1 MSLFLQ
7 LNYAL
12 FQAINGH
19 AGEHPWLDALMVFC
33 ANYLIFCLP
42 IVMLLMWGRPVNWR
56 GQALNADEQE
66 MLRRRRATVLWVAFA
81 CLAAYA
87 LNLLVE
93 QFVFEPRPFISH
105 HVTLLI
111 THAADASFPS
121 DHTAWAFAVGG
132 MFLLQWL
139 SAWRLARR
147 RYSQTGDASSLRAL
161 IYPGLITL
169 LTLGIGCTIGF
180 ARVFVGVHYPGD
192 ILGGAIDGLLA
203 AIALTLIRYALNR
216 PTNAV
221 LRFAGNI
228 HLA

>member
-19 AGEHPWLDALMVFC
+19 AGEHHWLDTLMIFC

-42 IVMLLMWGRPVNWR
+42 LVMLLMWGRPVSWR
-56 GQALNADEQE
+56 SQALNAGQQE
-66 MLRRRRATVLWVAFA
+66 VLRGRRATVLWVAFA
-81 CLAAYA
+81 CIAAYA
-87 LNLLVE
+87 LNLLIE
-93 QFVFEPRPFISH
+93 AFVFEPRPFISH

-111 THAADASFPS
+111 THAADGSFPS

-132 MFLLQWL
+132 MFFLQWL
-139 SAWRLARR
+139 VSWRVARHR
-147 RYSQTGDASSLRAL
+147 FSQTGDASPLKAL

-169 LTLGIGCTIGF
+169 LMLGIGCLIGF

-192 ILGGAIDGLLA
+192 ILGGAIDGLIAALA
-203 AIALTLIRYALNR
+203 ITLARYALSQ